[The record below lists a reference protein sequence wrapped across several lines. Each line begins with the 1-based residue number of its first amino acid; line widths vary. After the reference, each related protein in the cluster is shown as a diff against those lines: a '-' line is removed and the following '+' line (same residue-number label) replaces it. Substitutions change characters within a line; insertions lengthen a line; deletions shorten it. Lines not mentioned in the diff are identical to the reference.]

1 MWVSMLRCP
10 RCGQQAARRSRRV
23 GVWDHL
29 VSVVHLYPF
38 RCQLCTA
45 RFRAFLGRHHSEH
58 AADRRDYERLL
69 VRVPVVIA
77 GSGAPADAETVD
89 LSLTGCSLRTEAAF
103 PTGTTLRLTL
113 RLGQTGDIAIQGALV
128 KSQRE
133 GAMSVH
139 FTRIDTRERDRLSRY
154 LSRFLRPSGSAPR
167 GAARPRPELVLA
179 AAVGL
184 GVILVVL
191 FLLGR
196 LGAPPIR

>member
-1 MWVSMLRCP
+1 MLRCP

-29 VSVVHLYPF
+29 ASVLHLYPF

-45 RFRAFLGRHHSEH
+45 RFRAFQGRHHSEYGG
-58 AADRRDYERLL
+58 DRREYDRLL
-69 VRVPVVIA
+69 VRIPVVIA

-89 LSLTGCSLRTEAAF
+89 LSLTGCSLRTEASYPA
-103 PTGTTLRLTL
+103 GTTLRLTL
-113 RLGQTGDIAIQGALV
+113 RLGQAGDVAIQGAQV
-128 KSQRE
+128 KSERE

-154 LSRFLRPSGSAPR
+154 LSRFLRPSGRAHR
-167 GAARPRPELVLA
+167 GTGRPRSEVVLA

-196 LGAPPIR
+196 LSAPPIR